1 MSEGL
6 NRFDFERYMKQK
18 FLKILDNNKGV
29 KLSDKTLDGL
39 AHAGFRLVP
48 PVHSDKAGL

>member
-6 NRFDFERYMKQK
+6 DYFDFERYMKQK
-18 FLKILDNNKGV
+18 FLMILDKNKGV
-29 KLSDKTLDGL
+29 KLSDKTLAGL

-48 PVHSDKAGL
+48 PVRAQKASS